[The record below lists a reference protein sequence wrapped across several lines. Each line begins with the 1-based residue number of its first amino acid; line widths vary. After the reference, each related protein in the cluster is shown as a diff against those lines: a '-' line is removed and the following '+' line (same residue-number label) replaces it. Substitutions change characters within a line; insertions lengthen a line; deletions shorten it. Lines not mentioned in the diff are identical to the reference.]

1 MKSSCLAGAF
11 ALVALATS
19 GVARAGELELVRT
32 IELQGKPGALDHV
45 ALDAKRDRL
54 FLANKANNTLDVID
68 LKTGKL
74 FKQKT
79 SQTGIQGIAY
89 APDLDKVFVGLSS
102 GLFNVFDGDSYK
114 IVKTVRFKDDAD
126 NVRYAP
132 DTHVVYVAH
141 ADKMLGV
148 IDAQSYDL
156 RADIKLPDT
165 AEGFQKETKRPRLY
179 VCVPGAN
186 AVAVVDT
193 DKNEVVSTFPTT
205 MTSAAVPLALDEA
218 SHRVYVAGRKKPMV
232 VALDTESGKE
242 VAGAEIAGGV
252 DDLWLDPAR
261 KRLFASCGDGQL
273 VVIKVVDADH
283 LETHEKI
290 ETPKGARTCLYVAE
304 TGRLYLAVP
313 RQEGKQGPEMRIYQ
327 VK

>member
-1 MKSSCLAGAF
+1 MKSSWLAGAF
-11 ALVALATS
+11 ALAALAAPCVT
-19 GVARAGELELVRT
+19 RAGELELVKT

-54 FLANKANNTLDVID
+54 FLANKANNTLDIID

-89 APDLDKVFVGLSS
+89 APDLDKVFVGLGS

-114 IVKTVRFKDDAD
+114 IIKTVRFMNDAD
-126 NVRYAP
+126 NVRYSP
-132 DTHVVYVAH
+132 DARLVYVAH

-165 AEGFQKETKRPRLY
+165 AEGFQKETKRPRMY
-179 VCVPGAN
+179 VNAPGAN
-186 AVAVVDT
+186 VVAVVDT

-205 MTSAAVPLALDEA
+205 TATAAYPLVLDEA
-218 SHRVYVAGRKKPMV
+218 NHRIYVACRKKPMV
-232 VALDTESGKE
+232 LALDSESGKE
-242 VAGAEIAGGV
+242 IAAAEIAGGV
-252 DDLWLDPAR
+252 DDLWLDPGR
-261 KRLFASCGDGQL
+261 KRLFASCGDGEL
-273 VVIKVVDADH
+273 VVLKVVDADH
-283 LETHEKI
+283 LETLEKV
-290 ETPKGARTCLYVAE
+290 ETPKGARTCLYVPE
-304 TGRLYLAVP
+304 SGRLYLAVP
-313 RQEGKQGPEMRIYQ
+313 RQEGKQGPEIRIYQ

>member
-1 MKSSCLAGAF
+1 MRSLWLAGA
-11 ALVALATS
+11 LALAALS
-19 GVARAGELELVRT
+19 APGVAPAGELVLVQT
-32 IELQGKPGALDHV
+32 IELQGKAGPLDHV
-45 ALDAKRDRL
+45 AIDAKRDRL
-54 FLANKANNTLDVID
+54 FLANKANNSLDIID

-89 APDLDKVFVGLSS
+89 APDLDKVFAGLGS

-126 NVRYAP
+126 NVRYSP
-132 DTHVVYVAH
+132 DTHAVYVAH

-148 IDAQSYDL
+148 IDAQSYEV

-165 AEGFQKETKRPRLY
+165 AEGFQKETKRPRMYLNA
-179 VCVPGAN
+179 PGAN
-186 AVAVVDT
+186 VVAVIDT

-205 MTSAAVPLALDEA
+205 TATAAYPLALDEA
-218 SHRVYVAGRKKPMV
+218 SHRLYVACRKKPMV

-242 VAGAEIAGGV
+242 IASAEIAGGV
-252 DDLWLDPAR
+252 DDLWLDHGR
-261 KRLFASCGDGQL
+261 KKLFASCGDGEL
-273 VVIKVVDADH
+273 VVLKVPDADH
-283 LETHEKI
+283 VETLERI
-290 ETPKGARTCLYVAE
+290 DTPKGARTCLYVPE

-313 RQEGKQGPEMRIYQ
+313 RQEGKQGPEIRIYQ
-327 VK
+327 AK